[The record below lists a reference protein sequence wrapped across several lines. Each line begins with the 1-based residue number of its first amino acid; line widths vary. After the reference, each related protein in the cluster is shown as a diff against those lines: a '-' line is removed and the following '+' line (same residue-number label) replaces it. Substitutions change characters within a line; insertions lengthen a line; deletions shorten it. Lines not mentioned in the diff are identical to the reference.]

1 MTVARPEGTTR
12 TLVRPLLIGIAVL
25 AGCTAAGIGALALA
39 DALSATGLPD
49 PGPATTLG
57 LPFVR
62 AAGEIAAVLAVGS
75 FLCAAFLVPP
85 QQSGV
90 LDAGGY
96 RALRLGTVA
105 SGAWAVCAALLVPL
119 TISDVS
125 GHQLVDHLNPVTVWS
140 LASLINVASAWR
152 WTAILAATVT
162 VASVSVLRWS
172 WTPLL
177 LAGSLLTLIPLGL
190 TGHSSAGG
198 SHDLATNSLLV
209 HLLAAGLWAGGLL
222 AVFAH
227 ALRSGDHI
235 GLATR
240 RFSLI
245 ALWCWVA
252 MAISGV
258 VNALVRVLPADLLT
272 TEYGRLV
279 LAKLTALCL
288 LGVLG
293 WRQRRSAVAVLL
305 PDPGP
310 TAAPSASDMN
320 RGLKTSPR
328 SRRHFTFK
336 GVSAHSPRSA
346 LLRLALT
353 EAVVFGLTFG
363 VAVGLGRTAPPP
375 PPARLPSI
383 PEAEI
388 GYDFD
393 GPPTAARIMFDWRF
407 DLIFGSAAIVFAA
420 VYLAAVM
427 RLRRRGDSW
436 PAGRTAAWLLGCCAL
451 LFVTSSG
458 IGRYMPAMFSMHM
471 VAHMGLS
478 MMVPIL
484 LVLGAPVS
492 LALRALPAA
501 GRSSGGQ
508 DPPGMREWLLAALH
522 SRLSRFLTHP
532 VVATALF
539 VAGFYGLYFSGLFD
553 AAVGSHA
560 GHLAMNLHF
569 LLSGY
574 LFYWVVI
581 GVDPTPR
588 PIPPLAKVAVVFAS
602 LPLHAFFG
610 VVLMGTP
617 KVIGADY
624 YRSLGLSWHTDLLG
638 DQRLGG
644 GIAWAAGE
652 LPLVIVM
659 LALLMQ
665 WARSDKRTAR
675 RLDRAAER
683 DDDAELVAYN
693 AMLSELARREAP
705 RA

>member
-1 MTVARPEGTTR
+1 MTVTRPAGEAADRATETAPPR
-12 TLVRPLLIGIAVL
+12 PRVPVWPLLLGVAVL
-25 AGCTAAGIGALALA
+25 AGCTAAGIGALSLA

-75 FLCAAFLVPP
+75 FLFAAFLTPP
-85 QQSGV
+85 QRSGV

-119 TISDVS
+119 TVSDVS
-125 GHQLVDHLNPVTVWS
+125 GQRLGDHLNPVQIWS
-140 LASLINVASAWR
+140 LAGLINTAAAWR
-152 WTAILAATVT
+152 WTAVLAAVVT
-162 VASVSVLRWS
+162 LASLAVLRWS

-177 LAGSLLTLIPLGL
+177 LLGALVTLIPLGL

-198 SHDLATNSLLV
+198 SHDLGTNALLI
-209 HLLAAGLWAGGLL
+209 HLVAASLWAGGLL
-222 AVFAH
+222 ALLAH
-227 ALRSGDHI
+227 ALRGGDHL
-235 GLATR
+235 GLAAR
-240 RFSLI
+240 RFSAL

-252 MAISGV
+252 MALSGV
-258 VNALVRVLPADLLT
+258 VNALVRVQPSDLLT
-272 TEYGRLV
+272 TDYGRLV
-279 LAKLTALCL
+279 LAKFTALCT

-293 WRQRRSAVAVLL
+293 WRQRRSAVAALQS
-305 PDPGP
+305 DPGR
-310 TAAPSASDMN
+310 AGA
-320 RGLKTSPR
+320 
-328 SRRHFTFK
+328 RR
-336 GVSAHSPRSA
+336 A
-346 LLRLALT
+346 LVRLALT
-353 EAVVFGLTFG
+353 ESAVFGVTFG
-363 VAVGLGRTAPPP
+363 VAVGLGRTPPP
-375 PPARLPSI
+375 PPPNGLPSI
-383 PEAEI
+383 AEAEI

-393 GPPTAARIMFDWRF
+393 GPPTVARVLFDWRF
-407 DLIFGSAAIVFAA
+407 DLIFGTAAIVLA
-420 VYLAAVM
+420 VLYVSAVL

-436 PAGRTAAWLLGCCAL
+436 PRGRVLAWLLGCFAL

-458 IGRYMPAMFSMHM
+458 VGRYMPAMFSVHM

-478 MMVPIL
+478 MLVPIL

-501 GRSSGGQ
+501 GRD

-522 SRLSRFLTHP
+522 SRYSRFVTNP
-532 VVATALF
+532 VVATVLF
-539 VAGFYGLYFSGLFD
+539 VSGFYGLYLSNLFD
-553 AAVGSHA
+553 TAVSSHA
-560 GHLAMNLHF
+560 GHVAMNVHF
-569 LLSGY
+569 LVSGY
-574 LFYWVVI
+574 VFYWIVI

-588 PIPPLAKVAVVFAS
+588 PIPPLAKVGVVFAS

-610 VVLMGTP
+610 VVLMGTR
-617 KVIGADY
+617 KVLGVDY

-652 LPLVIVM
+652 VPLVIVM
-659 LALLMQ
+659 LALLVQ
-665 WARSDKRTAR
+665 WARSDERTAR
-675 RLDRAAER
+675 RLDRAADR
-683 DDDAELVAYN
+683 DDDAELTAYN
-693 AMLSELARREAP
+693 AMLADLARGDAPGPASGQPASGPDP